1 MTRILLALLAVL
13 ALAAS
18 GPVAVADTATPSAAA
33 AKKAKPCS
41 KKQGKA
47 KQRCIKAKKRACKRQ
62 GKRFNRKKVKCVKR
76 RPAAPKP
83 APAGSPS
90 TAPIDY
96 TKIAGLSQ
104 PTFKEMET
112 LVYEELPAED
122 GTGLYVEVHKPVGNG
137 PFPVIFEASGYH
149 GTLYERDGT
158 RILPDPKDENG
169 KPLGLKGYF
178 VPRGYAVVMLDLR
191 GTGKSAGCLDHLGAL
206 DSSDIKTV
214 IEWSASQ
221 PWSNGNVGMTGHSYV
236 GGTTNVGGA
245 SGAKGLKTIVPSAS
259 LASMYDHQFQA
270 GVPFM
275 LQYAGPYIGYPMLA
289 MAADLPPGIPDAV
302 AETVLGGPTGDNFGN
317 DLADT
322 GCGYKNTAAN
332 GETGQV
338 TGQYSQFWHAER
350 DHREAVKNANIPIFL
365 QHGTVDQAARIGG
378 AQWFF
383 ERGLRPGDKLWVGQ
397 WDHGIGSAP
406 TRRGMQWTYALHAWF
421 DKHLMERDVDTG
433 PPLEV
438 FLNNEVS
445 NAAAFE
451 AQEEILA
458 GDRMPTTKP
467 FTLFARDGEGLATL
481 PGEPGRVSFA
491 GDAQGFLDNEST
503 EGATFQ
509 SEPFEQDRLF
519 FGLPRLQ
526 LAASQ
531 SVEQVHLI
539 ATLFAVEDGLRRRL
553 TQCAINPL
561 LRDGIET
568 VSPVVPL
575 TVNVMT
581 PPCFAMAYEVKKGQS
596 LRLRITTSDPDKVPL
611 FANDPNVT
619 VAFGGS
625 DGTQLTLP
633 EVVDGKVYADTI
645 DLGDTSGDAGSSG

>member
-1 MTRILLALLAVL
+1 MTRILVALVAVL
-13 ALAAS
+13 ALAIS
-18 GPVAVADTATPSAAA
+18 GPATAGAATADAA
-33 AKKAKPCS
+33 AKKSKPCS
-41 KKQGKA
+41 TKKGKA
-47 KQRCIKAKKRACKRQ
+47 KKRCIKAKKQACKKQ
-62 GKRFNRKKVKCVKR
+62 GKKFNRKKVKCVKR

-83 APAGSPS
+83 APAGAPS

-104 PTFKEMET
+104 PDHKEMET

-149 GTLYERDGT
+149 GTLYERNGT
-158 RILPDPKDENG
+158 RILPDPKDEEGN
-169 KPLGLKGYF
+169 PLGLKGYF

-206 DSSDIKTV
+206 DLSDIRTV
-214 IEWSASQ
+214 IEWAGTQ

-236 GGTTNVGGA
+236 GGTTNLGGA
-245 SGAKGLKTIVPSAS
+245 SGAPHLKTIVPSAS

-270 GVPFM
+270 GVPYM

-302 AETVLGGPTGDNFGN
+302 AEAVLGGPTGDNFGN
-317 DLADT
+317 DLQDT
-322 GCGYKNTAAN
+322 GCGYGNTAAN
-332 GETGQV
+332 GGSGQV
-338 TGQYSQFWHAER
+338 TGQYSPWHAER

-365 QHGTVDQAARIGG
+365 QHGTVDQAARIAG

-383 ERGLRPGDKLWVGQ
+383 ERGLKPGDKLWVGQ

-421 DKHLMERDVDTG
+421 DKHLGGRDVDTG

-438 FLNNEVS
+438 FLNNEPS
-445 NAAAFE
+445 NVGSFD

-458 GDRMPTTKP
+458 GDRMPATKP
-467 FTLFARDGEGLATL
+467 FTLFAREDEGLATL
-481 PGEPGRVSFA
+481 PGEPGSVSFA

-503 EGATFQ
+503 EGASFQ
-509 SEPFEQDRLF
+509 TEPFTEDKLF
-519 FGLPRLQ
+519 FGLPQMQ

-531 SVEQVHLI
+531 TVEQVHLI
-539 ATLFAVEDGLRRRL
+539 ATLFAVEDGHRRRL
-553 TQCAINPL
+553 TQCSLNPL
-561 LRDGIET
+561 LRDGVET
-568 VSPVVPL
+568 VNPVIPA
-575 TVNVMT
+575 TTNVMT

-596 LRLRITTSDPDKVPL
+596 LRLRVTTSDSDKVPL
-611 FANDPNVT
+611 FTNDPNVS
-619 VAFGGS
+619 VAFGGQ
-625 DGTQLTLP
+625 DGTQITLP
-633 EVVDGKVYADTI
+633 EVTDGKVYVDSI
-645 DLGDTSGDAGSSG
+645 DLGDISGDAGSSG